1 MAWEAVRVYA
11 VCKSYSAAGCAFNQ
25 ARQEIEAYCAYYNEK
40 RIQAK
45 LSYRS
50 PRQFREAVT
59 GKTTPALN

>member
-1 MAWEAVRVYA
+1 
-11 VCKSYSAAGCAFNQ
+11 
-25 ARQEIEAYCAYYNEK
+25 AYCAYYNEK

-59 GKTTPALN
+59 GKTTPTLN